1 MLLMTLCCE
10 DEKNLIKDM
19 QNIKNVLKSK
29 GIIIGVSESISYGT
43 HFVKIYYGNSEF
55 DENMRATIMVY
66 ISNVIYNVIVEHY
79 REKEMLHY
87 INENYFFLKHD
98 EILDIDLAINK
109 ILKGDQKICSDKDFY
124 CLNKIN
130 DIIEN
135 IKEFILENDYV
146 NIEGFITFRMKNFLK
161 DIECIIDKVVEDYMI
176 EKEYNEFIKLLKYF
190 VDIQDCKLEE
200 VNIIVQKNG
209 SYEVKDSKGLDI
221 FKDFLNEITDAA
233 EVGII
238 NTEDI
243 IISGLITNV
252 PKKIKIYNEEYC
264 INKEFIQTIKSVFGE
279 RVETHRSYNNILKK

>member
-1 MLLMTLCCE
+1 MLLMTLCYE
-10 DEKNLIKDM
+10 EEKNLIKDM

-55 DENMRATIMVY
+55 DENMRATIMLY

-135 IKEFILENDYV
+135 IKEFILENDYI

-209 SYEVKDSKGLDI
+209 SYEVKDSKGLNI
-221 FKDFLNEITDAA
+221 FKDFLNEITDVA
-233 EVGII
+233 ENGII

-243 IISGLITNV
+243 IISGLITNA

-279 RVETHRSYNNILKK
+279 RVETHRSYNDILKK

>member
-55 DENMRATIMVY
+55 DENMRATIMLY

-109 ILKGDQKICSDKDFY
+109 ILKVDQKICSDKDFY
-124 CLNKIN
+124 
-130 DIIEN
+130 
-135 IKEFILENDYV
+135 
-146 NIEGFITFRMKNFLK
+146 
-161 DIECIIDKVVEDYMI
+161 
-176 EKEYNEFIKLLKYF
+176 
-190 VDIQDCKLEE
+190 
-200 VNIIVQKNG
+200 
-209 SYEVKDSKGLDI
+209 
-221 FKDFLNEITDAA
+221 
-233 EVGII
+233 
-238 NTEDI
+238 
-243 IISGLITNV
+243 
-252 PKKIKIYNEEYC
+252 
-264 INKEFIQTIKSVFGE
+264 
-279 RVETHRSYNNILKK
+279 

>member
-55 DENMRATIMVY
+55 DENMRATIMLY

>member
-1 MLLMTLCCE
+1 MLLMTLCYE
-10 DEKNLIKDM
+10 EEKNLIKDM

-29 GIIIGVSESISYGT
+29 GIKIGVSESISYGT

-55 DENMRATIMVY
+55 DENMRATIMLY

-135 IKEFILENDYV
+135 IKEFILENDYI

>member
-55 DENMRATIMVY
+55 DENMRATIMLY

-243 IISGLITNV
+243 IISGLITNA

>member
-1 MLLMTLCCE
+1 MLLMTLCYE
-10 DEKNLIKDM
+10 EEKNLIKDM

-55 DENMRATIMVY
+55 DENMRATIMLY

-98 EILDIDLAINK
+98 EILEIDLAINK

-135 IKEFILENDYV
+135 IKEFILENDYI

-200 VNIIVQKNG
+200 VNIIVQRNG

>member
-1 MLLMTLCCE
+1 MLLMTLCYE
-10 DEKNLIKDM
+10 EEKNLIKDM

-55 DENMRATIMVY
+55 DENMRATIMLY

-135 IKEFILENDYV
+135 IKEFILENDYI

>member
-55 DENMRATIMVY
+55 DENMRATIMLY

-109 ILKGDQKICSDKDFY
+109 ILKVDQKICSDKDFY

>member
-55 DENMRATIMVY
+55 DENMRATIMLY

-135 IKEFILENDYV
+135 IKEFILENDYI

>member
-1 MLLMTLCCE
+1 MLLMTLCYE
-10 DEKNLIKDM
+10 EEKNLIKDM

-55 DENMRATIMVY
+55 DENMRATIMLY

-135 IKEFILENDYV
+135 IKEFILENDYI

-176 EKEYNEFIKLLKYF
+176 EKEYNEFIKILKYF

-209 SYEVKDSKGLDI
+209 SYEVKDSKGLNI
-221 FKDFLNEITDAA
+221 FKDFLNEITDVA
-233 EVGII
+233 EEGII

-243 IISGLITNV
+243 IISGLITNA

>member
-1 MLLMTLCCE
+1 MLLMTLCYE
-10 DEKNLIKDM
+10 EEKNLIKDM

-55 DENMRATIMVY
+55 DENMRATIMLY

-109 ILKGDQKICSDKDFY
+109 ILKGDQEICSDKDFY

-135 IKEFILENDYV
+135 IKEFILENDYI

-176 EKEYNEFIKLLKYF
+176 EKEYNEFIKLLNYF

-221 FKDFLNEITDAA
+221 FKDFLNEITDVA

>member
-1 MLLMTLCCE
+1 MLLMTLCYE
-10 DEKNLIKDM
+10 EEKNLIKDM

-55 DENMRATIMVY
+55 DENMRATIMLY

-135 IKEFILENDYV
+135 IKEFILENDYI

-209 SYEVKDSKGLDI
+209 SYEVKDSKGLNI
-221 FKDFLNEITDAA
+221 FKDFLNEITDVA
-233 EVGII
+233 EEGII

-243 IISGLITNV
+243 IISGLITNA

>member
-10 DEKNLIKDM
+10 EEKNLIKDM

-55 DENMRATIMVY
+55 DENMRATIMLY

-135 IKEFILENDYV
+135 IKEFILENDYI

-209 SYEVKDSKGLDI
+209 SYEVKDSKGLNI
-221 FKDFLNEITDAA
+221 FKDFLNEITDVA
-233 EVGII
+233 EEGII

-243 IISGLITNV
+243 IISGLITNA

>member
-1 MLLMTLCCE
+1 MLLMTLCYE
-10 DEKNLIKDM
+10 EEKNLIKDM

-55 DENMRATIMVY
+55 DENMRATIMLY

-109 ILKGDQKICSDKDFY
+109 ILKGDQEICSDKDFY

-135 IKEFILENDYV
+135 IKEFILENDYI

-200 VNIIVQKNG
+200 VNIIVQENG

-221 FKDFLNEITDAA
+221 FKDFLNEITDVA
-233 EVGII
+233 EKGII

-243 IISGLITNV
+243 IISGLITNA

-264 INKEFIQTIKSVFGE
+264 INKEFIQTIKSVFSE

>member
-1 MLLMTLCCE
+1 MLLMTLCYE
-10 DEKNLIKDM
+10 EEKNLIKDM

-55 DENMRATIMVY
+55 DENMRATIMLY

-135 IKEFILENDYV
+135 IKEFILENDYI

-209 SYEVKDSKGLDI
+209 SYEVKDSKGLNI

-279 RVETHRSYNNILKK
+279 KVETHRSYNNILKK

>member
-1 MLLMTLCCE
+1 MLLMTLCYE
-10 DEKNLIKDM
+10 EEKNLIKDM

-55 DENMRATIMVY
+55 DENMRATIMLY

-135 IKEFILENDYV
+135 IKEFILENDYI

-209 SYEVKDSKGLDI
+209 SYEVKDSKGLNI